1 MPELIV
7 CGTSYEV
14 EAVVFDKDGTLVDFD
29 RLWAGRTERG
39 VDRMMAAAHIA
50 HAHRPAFLRTIG
62 VDPVTAK
69 VIPETPLAV
78 STLAKLGLV
87 AAVVAHQAGIPWH
100 EAERLARD
108 EFMPEIDTQPAPA
121 DLLPIG
127 ELRPLFRRL
136 QAHGVR
142 IAIATSD
149 DRRATEAALRL
160 MDLADLVDDIVCGD
174 DPVPN
179 KPSPEQL
186 RHLARTMGVDPARM
200 VMVGDSVT
208 DMRTGRNA
216 GVACC
221 LGVLSGTGDRAA
233 LAQHAHHIAD
243 TVHAFEL

>member
-1 MPELIV
+1 MPVLKICDV
-7 CGTSYEV
+7 PYAV

-39 VDRMMAAAHIA
+39 VDRLLAAAGLEV
-50 HAHRPAFLRTIG
+50 AHRPAFLRTIG
-62 VDPVTAK
+62 VDPASHR

-78 STLAKLGLV
+78 STLAKIGMV
-87 AAVVAHQAGIPWH
+87 AAVVAHQAGVPWH
-100 EAERLARD
+100 EAERLARE
-108 EFMPEIDTQPAPA
+108 EFMPEIDTQPTA
-121 DLLPIG
+121 DDILAIG
-127 ELRPLFRRL
+127 NLRPLFRAL
-136 QAHGVR
+136 QAHGVK
-142 IAIATSD
+142 IAVSTSD

-160 MDLADLVDDIVCGD
+160 LSLADLVDDIVCGD

-186 RHLARTMGVDPARM
+186 RHLARTMNVAVERM

-221 LGVLSGTGDRAA
+221 LGVLSGTGNRAG
-233 LAQHAHHIAD
+233 LADYAHHIAD
-243 TVHAFEL
+243 TLHAFEV

>member
-7 CGTSYEV
+7 CGTPYEV

-39 VDRMMAAAHIA
+39 VDRLMAAAGIA
-50 HAHRPAFLRTIG
+50 PIHRPNFLRTIG
-62 VDPVTAK
+62 VDPVTSK
-69 VIPETPLAV
+69 VLPETPLAV
-78 STLAKLGLV
+78 STLAKLGMV

-108 EFMPEIDTQPAPA
+108 EFMPEIDTQPSLA
-121 DLLPIG
+121 DVLPIG

-136 QAHGVR
+136 QVHGVR
-142 IAIATSD
+142 IGISTSD

-160 MDLADLVDDIVCGD
+160 MNLADLVDDIVCGD

-179 KPSPEQL
+179 KPSPEQVL
-186 RHLARTMGVDPARM
+186 HLARTMRVKPERM
-200 VMVGDSVT
+200 IMVGDSVT

-233 LAQHAHHIAD
+233 LAEYAHHIAD
-243 TVHAFEL
+243 TVHAFEM